1 MSKPPN
7 QKFYKKINL
16 CWYFI
21 KVGSN
26 VRCTFY
32 IGWGLNMS
40 YLSLNLKIQKKIASH
55 HISILSLT
63 VLSNL
68 QISICLKFLVLN
80 TGVIPLSQ
88 QWCHLLT
95 PFSGRALQILELN
108 LKWESWKKFIQGN
121 LSLREELDTFLGLKN
136 FIFHNAWIFLFGI
149 KNKNVLICKNL
160 CCFKPNLR
168 SLMILMN
175 WMVGQRVEPKHILY
189 SPCGSSLLT

>member
-1 MSKPPN
+1 
-7 QKFYKKINL
+7 
-16 CWYFI
+16 
-21 KVGSN
+21 
-26 VRCTFY
+26 
-32 IGWGLNMS
+32 MS

-55 HISILSLT
+55 HIWILSLT

-136 FIFHNAWIFLFGI
+136 FIFHNA
-149 KNKNVLICKNL
+149 
-160 CCFKPNLR
+160 
-168 SLMILMN
+168 
-175 WMVGQRVEPKHILY
+175 
-189 SPCGSSLLT
+189 